1 MDDLTFAAI
10 KEAELKQKQEIV
22 KIALLAVI
30 AILLLIKG
38 NEPQQPRIS
47 LSLPCDKQ
55 KCYSEASACAA
66 NPENAANIDV
76 SLTCLSP
83 LNCKNI
89 SYGGET
95 LFINEKQSKCES
107 EFEKCAKRCRRGVGM

>member
-1 MDDLTFAAI
+1 MQQKMEI
-10 KEAELKQKQEIV
+10 LKTT
-22 KIALLAVI
+22 LLAVV
-30 AILLLIKG
+30 AVLLLIKG

-55 KCYSEASACAA
+55 KCYDEASACTA

-76 SLTCLSP
+76 SLTCLNPS
-83 LNCKNI
+83 NCKNA

-95 LFINEKQSKCES
+95 LFINEKQSKCQE

>member
-1 MDDLTFAAI
+1 MR
-10 KEAELKQKQEIV
+10 KMKMQQKMEIL
-22 KIALLAVI
+22 KIALLVVI
-30 AILLLIKG
+30 TVLLLVRG
-38 NEPQQPRIS
+38 NEPQQPKIN